1 MAAHDNKDCVCTRFL
16 LGSPAPLFGTGLSIF
31 HNYQKLGVKAFDNLR
46 KSALKIQSKAIDT
59 ALSSL
64 YALDRQISHLE
75 LGKQQVIKIIET
87 MHALFSPKAEVA
99 PSWTE
104 FGGNHIDHQHGH
116 VLCASVDMDI
126 LAYTTP
132 KRLDAIR
139 IHSDT

>member
-1 MAAHDNKDCVCTRFL
+1 MTTCENL
-16 LGSPAPLFGTGLSIF
+16 L
-31 HNYQKLGVKAFDNLR
+31 Q
-46 KSALKIQSKAIDT
+46 KIQFKAIDT

-75 LGKQQVIKIIET
+75 LGRQQAIQIIE
-87 MHALFSPKAEVA
+87 AVQASFSPKAEA
-99 PSWTE
+99 TLFNSPGRTE
-104 FGGNHIDHQHGH
+104 IGGNYTGHQHGH